1 MNNSQFKRIIN
12 QVIELIK
19 DNKSIL
25 EKIKKE
31 DYEVISFDADIDK
44 IVNILKQNMNR
55 EISDL
60 SSTAILIE
68 HYGNPYLTTLICIE
82 TLLHNSSITIGIEDL
97 CFGLNKAIVKIFN
110 DIFKEYKLEIEIS
123 LKNNF
128 TKNEIQKSNFDKII
142 CLGNSNSYSEL
153 RKISGAIVK
162 NVPLFSISVYY
173 DSEKFEELIK
183 TIVNF
188 ADKNFYEIE
197 IFDDEEDFEDVVYMI
212 NTSKDAY
219 CSVILSDDENKQK
232 QFKEK
237 IQSEVICVNENPF
250 NNFKLDINGKIF

>member
-1 MNNSQFKRIIN
+1 MDNIQFKRIIN

-19 DNKSIL
+19 DNKSVL
-25 EKIKKE
+25 EKLKKE
-31 DYEVISFDADIDK
+31 DYEAIPFEVDIYIIID
-44 IVNILKQNMNR
+44 ILKQNINR
-55 EISDL
+55 EISYL
-60 SSTAILIE
+60 SSDAIFVE

-82 TLLHNSSITIGIEDL
+82 SLIYQSSITIGIEDL
-97 CFGLNKAIVKIFN
+97 CLGLNKAIVKFFN
-110 DIFKEYKLEIEIS
+110 DIFKEHRLEIEIS

-128 TKNEIQKSNFDKII
+128 TKNEIQESNFDKII

-153 RKISGAIVK
+153 RKINGAIVK

-173 DSEKFEELIK
+173 DSQEFDDLVHKI
-183 TIVNF
+183 ISF

-197 IFDDEEDFEDVVYMI
+197 IFDDEEDFDDVVYMI
-212 NTSKDAY
+212 NSSKDIY

-250 NNFKLDINGKIF
+250 THFKFDISGKIF